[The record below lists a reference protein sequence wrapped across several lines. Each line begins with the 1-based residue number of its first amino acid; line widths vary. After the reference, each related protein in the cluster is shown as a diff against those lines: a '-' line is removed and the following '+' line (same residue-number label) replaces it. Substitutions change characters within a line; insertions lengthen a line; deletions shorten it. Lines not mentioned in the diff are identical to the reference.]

1 MPGKREEY
9 LTWDEYFM
17 GQALEVSLRSKDPST
32 QVGACIISS
41 DNKQVSIGY
50 NGLTNG
56 MDDDQFSWNSPGEKT
71 GDLYTTKNP
80 WVAHAEL
87 NAILNC
93 HGANLEGTTIYVTL
107 FPCNECAKAI
117 IQAGIKKVVYLRM
130 YNDEMKVKITK
141 EMFDKAGVEYIPYN
155 PYKNFSKEEVQGAAN
170 EIQKI
175 LKRFSVKS
183 DIVNSEYNDQYFMSL
198 AEEIS
203 TNSDCRRHVGAVI
216 ARDNKVLVT
225 GYNAAP
231 VGCESCIELGGCM
244 RQEDN
249 IPSGTRQEYCRAVHA
264 EQNAIIQAAT
274 EGISIKGGTLYV
286 TTYPCNICA
295 RMIMNCKLKRI
306 VYQGDYQDEGSH
318 NMLKESGI
326 IVEKYEPKVKKIGSI

>member
-1 MPGKREEY
+1 MITKRKEY
-9 LTWDEYFM
+9 LTWEEYFM
-17 GQALEVSLRSKDPST
+17 GQAIEVSLRCKDPST
-32 QVGACIISS
+32 QVGACIVSKE
-41 DNKQVSIGY
+41 NKQISIGY

-56 MDDDQFSWNSPGEKT
+56 MNDDDFFWNSPGEEV
-71 GDLYTTKNP
+71 GDIYTTKNP

-130 YNDEMKVKITK
+130 YSDEVRVKITK
-141 EMFDKAGVEYIPYN
+141 EMFDKAGVKYEAYN
-155 PYKNFSKEEVQGAAN
+155 PCKNFSKDEVQGAAN

-175 LKRFSVKS
+175 LKRFSVQEN
-183 DIVNSEYNDQYFMSL
+183 VMNLEYNEEYFMNL
-198 AEEIS
+198 AEDVS
-203 TNSDCRRHVGAVI
+203 KDSDCRRHVGAVI
-216 ARDNKVLVT
+216 VRDNKVLVT

-231 VGCESCIELGGCM
+231 FGLSSCKELGGCM
-244 RQEDN
+244 RQKDN

-264 EQNAIIQAAT
+264 EQNAIIKAAT

-286 TTYPCNICA
+286 TTYPCSICA
-295 RMIMNCKLKRI
+295 RMIINCKLKRI
-306 VYQGDYQDEGSH
+306 VYMGDYQDENSH
-318 NMLKESGI
+318 NLLRESGI
-326 IVEKYEPKVKKIGSI
+326 IIEKYENKVKKMVQ